1 MIPVV
6 EIVPHPKT
14 APDVTERTK
23 ALFSSLGRYPVV
35 VQQEVP
41 GFVANRLQ
49 CALMMEAFSLVRRG
63 VVTPEELGEDIPLTP
78 TQVIRAYMW

>member
-1 MIPVV
+1 VIPLV

-14 APDVTERTK
+14 APEVIGQTK
-23 ALFSSLGRYPVV
+23 EFFSSLGRYPIV

-49 CALMMEAFSLVRRG
+49 AVVLMEAFSLVRRG
-63 VVTPEELGEDIPLTP
+63 VVTPDELGEDIPLTLHSCDKG
-78 TQVIRAYMW
+78 